1 MSFSLPQEPWRLAF
15 VITELEVGGAERC
28 LTNLVL
34 GLDRR
39 RFTPIVYSLW
49 PRPKAEQCELI
60 EKLESADVPV
70 HFVGLR
76 LPRHFRKGSRQLNR
90 LLSQS
95 RPHLLQSFL
104 FHANVIGAISGWR
117 TKVPHIVQG
126 IRVADRSAWRMMLER
141 ATSTLVER
149 IVCVS
154 DSVARMARDEARLPS
169 HKLCVI
175 PNGIDVESYENIVP
189 ADLTTFGIPPGRR
202 VLVCVGRLHRQ
213 KGIDWLLKNAPA
225 ILQEFSDVDFLIV
238 GQGPEEEALKT
249 LAAQLE
255 ISQRVHFVGWRPDVP
270 AILKSC
276 SLLLLPSRWE
286 GMPNALLEA
295 MALQLPVVASR
306 VEGVTELL
314 GPRADEQV
322 VPFGGDQNWVDT
334 VASILR
340 DAPRARELGVQNHA
354 RILEEFSLRRMIAAY
369 ETLYSTL
376 LEVASDERKV
386 EKSGE

>member
-1 MSFSLPQEPWRLAF
+1 MEPWRIAF

-49 PRPKAEQCELI
+49 PRPEGEHCELVHQ
-60 EKLESADVPV
+60 LESAGIPV

-76 LPRHFRKGSRQLNR
+76 LPRHLRKGSRQLNR
-90 LLSQS
+90 LLAET

-154 DSVARMARDEARLPS
+154 DSVAVMARDEARLPAE
-169 HKLCVI
+169 KLCVI
-175 PNGIDVESYENIVP
+175 PNGIDVDSYTNIAP
-189 ADLTTFGIPPGRR
+189 IDLASLGVPPGRR
-202 VLVCVGRLHRQ
+202 VMVCVGRLHRQ
-213 KGIDWLLKNAPA
+213 KGIDWLLKNMPA
-225 ILQEFSDVDFLIV
+225 ILSEFSDVDLLVV
-238 GQGPEEEALKT
+238 GQGSEEAAFKN
-249 LAAQLE
+249 LAAQSGITE
-255 ISQRVHFVGWRPDVP
+255 RVHFLGWRPDVP
-270 AILKSC
+270 AILKSS

-286 GMPNALLEA
+286 GMPNAVLEA
-295 MALQLPVVASR
+295 MALKLPVVASR

-314 GPRADEQV
+314 GSEAEKQTV
-322 VPFGGDQNWVDT
+322 AFGDDQNLVRT
-334 VASILR
+334 IASILR
-340 DAPRARELGVQNHA
+340 DPAGASEFGKQNHA
-354 RILEEFSLRRMIAAY
+354 RILEEFSLQSMIAAY
-369 ETLYSTL
+369 EKLYGEL
-376 LEVASDERKV
+376 LEVASGERKV